1 MPAGLF
7 QMLAKMVTGQT
18 LGERAL
24 RSATAVSA
32 LAAVTSGHRAGT
44 WGTLRKGASLCVCQ
58 ITRGQENSE
67 FLFLNACSGISHK
80 PLGLRTKS
88 IPGSAASLTG
98 TCQSEQP
105 EGAKRSLFTN
115 AKEFQTTKILSGTQG
130 RLRQALLSA
139 WAQGILCWSGR
150 CHLFGRGWTA
160 CVLDATGSRSVTTQ
174 GPGMKMELMVC
185 VWREVQAK
193 KQNQR
198 KRHVGRSKAT

>member
-1 MPAGLF
+1 MFVFTPSLWTVWANFPPASAKGSSNELKTHRKHGGDAWLLPKERCCPQPRRRRQSGYSLSLHPPQMPAGLF

-24 RSATAVSA
+24 RSAAAVSA

-44 WGTLRKGASLCVCQ
+44 WGTLRKGASLCVRQ

-80 PLGLRTKS
+80 PLGLGTMS

-105 EGAKRSLFTN
+105 EGAKRSLSTN
-115 AKEFQTTKILSGTQG
+115 VRSP
-130 RLRQALLSA
+130 RLR
-139 WAQGILCWSGR
+139 
-150 CHLFGRGWTA
+150 
-160 CVLDATGSRSVTTQ
+160 
-174 GPGMKMELMVC
+174 KY
-185 VWREVQAK
+185 
-193 KQNQR
+193 
-198 KRHVGRSKAT
+198 